1 MDVNELI
8 AGAAPGGS
16 VMLPSGEF
24 EGPVVIDKPLRL
36 SGQNTTI
43 WARNGAAVRVRSNG
57 VTLENLRVEITD
69 GGECDTAVEADF
81 LTAVKNVEVLGS
93 VRGFGAADGKFDVPK
108 TIALGEFLAD
118 AENSFTLS
126 VTVPEQTEIRCS
138 AREVRF
144 SPEVLKAGEN
154 KLSVYVSGI
163 SAQTVLYAEILFV
176 STFTRRIYL
185 TGKASR
191 TAEKADLREIFA
203 ERRQS
208 DKSDVICL
216 TAARAPEK
224 GDKIALRKGQRVAL
238 LPYVGSR
245 FSVYFGC
252 AKKCAADIDPYVF
265 LLDKDGKALG
275 NESLIF
281 FGKERS
287 DCGGVRYFPDDGH
300 IEIDLSA
307 VDYRVEKI
315 TLAYAVYAADSVN
328 NFSAVSS
335 PKISVCTDTERISFV
350 MDELT
355 SESCAVAAEFYLYKG
370 EWKISAVGA
379 GYISGIARLCNS
391 FGIDVE

>member
-8 AGAAPGGS
+8 AGAAAGGS

-24 EGPVVIDKPLRL
+24 EGPVVIEKPLRV
-36 SGQNTTI
+36 SGHNTTI
-43 WARNGAAVRVRSNG
+43 WARNGAAVKVRSNG
-57 VTLENLRVEITD
+57 VTLEDLRVEITD
-69 GGECDTAVEADF
+69 GSACDTAVEADF
-81 LTAVKNVEVLGS
+81 LTVVKNVEVLGT

-108 TIALGEFLAD
+108 TIALGEFSAD
-118 AENSFTLS
+118 EENSWRLT
-126 VTVPEQTEIRCS
+126 VTVPERTEIRCS

-144 SPEVLKAGEN
+144 SPDVLQAGKNE
-154 KLSVYVSGI
+154 LSVYVSGI
-163 SAQTVLYAEILFV
+163 PAQTFLYAEILFV

-185 TGKASR
+185 TGKASQ
-191 TAEKADLREIFA
+191 TAEKANLRAIFA
-203 ERRQS
+203 PQTLT
-208 DKSDVICL
+208 DVICL
-216 TAARAPEK
+216 TAAKAPAK
-224 GDKIALRKGQRVAL
+224 GDKIVLQKGQRTAL

-245 FSVYFGC
+245 FSVYFSC
-252 AKKCAADIDPYVF
+252 VKKCAADIDPYVF
-265 LLDKDGKALG
+265 LLDKDGRAFG
-275 NESLIF
+275 DGSLIF

-287 DCGGVRYFPDDGH
+287 DCGGVRYCPDDGH

-335 PKISVCTDTERISFV
+335 PKISICTDAERISFV
-350 MDELT
+350 MDELM

-379 GYISGIARLCNS
+379 GYISGIAKLCNS